1 MTSQSDMVA
10 EYEKLVE
17 LEKQY
22 TERIQTC
29 VKLLGDAFNI
39 IAAKAG
45 ALSMDSVKEAAYYY
59 LHSTEIEIN
68 HVLYYIRLEKSI
80 LTNQLEIET
89 K

>member
-17 LEKQY
+17 LEEQY

-29 VKLLGDAFNI
+29 IKLLGDAFNI

-45 ALSMDSVKEAAYYY
+45 ALSMDSVKEAAYY
-59 LHSTEIEIN
+59 LHSTEIELN

-80 LTNQLEIET
+80 LTNKLEIET